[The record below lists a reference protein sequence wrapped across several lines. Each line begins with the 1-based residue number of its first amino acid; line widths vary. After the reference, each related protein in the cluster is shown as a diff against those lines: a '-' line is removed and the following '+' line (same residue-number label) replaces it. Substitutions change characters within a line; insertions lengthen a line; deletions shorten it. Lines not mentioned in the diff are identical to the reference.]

1 MCRKYLTVDDLTDV
15 SEKAWS
21 LKGVW
26 LDEKVLMWS
35 RLTRG
40 GTLGVQCIQH
50 KGTLSFANIVSTHGL
65 VSKFVDK
72 LWAVVNFQGL
82 AMGLWEKK
90 MIKTFMT
97 EIMIHI
103 QSRQSKVSYLVPLVA
118 VFRLTANPWKLTTA
132 QNLSMNLDMR
142 PWVET
147 IFAKLKVQCI
157 QHKGT
162 LSFENI
168 VWTYSLVSEFVDKL
182 WAVVNFQG
190 LAMGLREERN
200 KNLKEIIT

>member
-1 MCRKYLTVDDLTDV
+1 MNSRKYLTVDDLTDV

-40 GTLGVQCIQH
+40 GALGVQCIQH

-82 AMGLWEKK
+82 AMGLREKNDEKK
-90 MIKTFMT
+90 WQKFM
-97 EIMIHI
+97 M
-103 QSRQSKVSYLVPLVA
+103 L
-118 VFRLTANPWKLTTA
+118 W
-132 QNLSMNLDMR
+132 
-142 PWVET
+142 
-147 IFAKLKVQCI
+147 LKQ
-157 QHKGT
+157 
-162 LSFENI
+162 E
-168 VWTYSLVSEFVDKL
+168 
-182 WAVVNFQG
+182 
-190 LAMGLREERN
+190 
-200 KNLKEIIT
+200 